1 MAKQMTLEDLANRTP
16 NFQPYARY
24 CRESDCLEIYV
35 GDDDAYAER
44 VDAVLTVY
52 WSEADHDALMGCEI
66 KGVRTLVREA
76 DAVGVEISRDGKL
89 QLSALITAY
98 RGLYPDRIPLRSYDK
113 LMRFAREHVQPLEL
127 GTSSS

>member
-1 MAKQMTLEDLANRTP
+1 MAESMKLAGLSNRTP
-16 NFQPYARY
+16 NFQPYSRY
-24 CRESDCLEIYV
+24 CRESDCLEIFV

-44 VDAVLTVY
+44 VDPVLTVY
-52 WSEADHDALMGCEI
+52 WSEEDHDALMGCEI
-66 KGVRTLVREA
+66 KGVRSLVREA

-98 RGLYPDRIPLRSYDK
+98 RGLYPERIPVRSYDK

-127 GTSSS
+127 GTGIS